1 MRMIIKNDMIV
12 AIGNSD
18 GLNVQGSKEVPAQ
31 LQHVDPR
38 DLQTKYRWNGDELV
52 LLRDH
57 MPVGGYY
64 IDPQGYR
71 HIMDFSDGEW
81 PQIFSDPD
89 DRLIFKDGAWRLE
102 STIDKLTQLKEDA
115 KAAVDRRAEIERQ
128 KYVTPG
134 DGQLAT
140 YMAQER
146 EANTVLIYPEG
157 QVPEGVETPYLDALV
172 GIVAPSLYEV
182 AQVVRATARE
192 WNAKNA
198 AINAVRL
205 AKKAEID
212 QATSQKKVT
221 EILQSVE
228 WP

>member
-18 GLNVQGSKEVPAQ
+18 GLNVQGSKEVPPD

-38 DLQTKYRWNGDELV
+38 ELQIHYRWNGEELV
-52 LLRDH
+52 LLKDH

-71 HIMDFSDGEW
+71 HIMDFSDGQW

-89 DRLIFKDGAWRLE
+89 ERLIFKDGTWKLE

-115 KAAVDRRAEIERQ
+115 KSAIDKRAEKERQ
-128 KYVTPG
+128 KYVTSG

-172 GIVAPSLYEV
+172 GIIAPSLYGV
-182 AQVVRATARE
+182 AEVVRSTARE

-212 QATSQKKVT
+212 QATNQKQVT
-221 EILQSVE
+221 EILQNVE